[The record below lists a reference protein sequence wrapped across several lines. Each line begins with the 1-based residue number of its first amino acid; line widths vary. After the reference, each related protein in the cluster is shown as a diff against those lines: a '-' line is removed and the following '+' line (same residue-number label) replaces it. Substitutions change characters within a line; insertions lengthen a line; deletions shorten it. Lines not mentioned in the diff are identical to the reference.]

1 MVRKSGTLNH
11 RDVFDVVE
19 TLEAHHNY
27 IRASSSPFQ
36 IQIAARFALLSVTC
50 IESDMQE
57 KDDSRDFQASM
68 TV

>member
-1 MVRKSGTLNH
+1 MVRKFGTLIH

-19 TLEAHHNY
+19 TLGAHHNY
-27 IRASSSPFQ
+27 IRASSAPFQ

-50 IESDMQE
+50 IER